1 MAETIT
7 TESVIETVTE
17 LIAKEFGVAED
28 ILAPDLDLT
37 TAGADSIKVLRAVAK
52 IERAY
57 DIELEDEQVF
67 GFKTIRN
74 VAIIVEATLADRV
87 GR

>member
-1 MAETIT
+1 MTETIT
-7 TESVIETVTE
+7 TESVIKTVTE

-28 ILAPDLDLT
+28 TLAPDLDLT
-37 TAGADSIKVLRAVAK
+37 TIGADSIKVLRAVAK
-52 IERAY
+52 IERVY

-74 VAIIVEATLADRV
+74 VATMVEATLADRV